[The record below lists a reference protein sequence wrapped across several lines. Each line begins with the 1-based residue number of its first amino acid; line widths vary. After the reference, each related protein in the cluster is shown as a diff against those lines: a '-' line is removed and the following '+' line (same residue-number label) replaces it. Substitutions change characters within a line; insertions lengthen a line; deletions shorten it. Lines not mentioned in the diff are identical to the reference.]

1 MNIEQNVWM
10 KKQKLKESFVVEVM
24 EEWQLSGEQV

>member
-10 KKQKLKESFVVEVM
+10 KKQKLKVSFVVEVM
-24 EEWQLSGEQV
+24 EEWQLSGEKV